1 MYNCNC
7 GVKVTQNTV
16 DKYLDDILLETVYT
30 VAHEDTLHEMG
41 ISPAEVGVEA
51 EAGAEDE
58 GTGRRASA
66 SETQPEKDVR
76 NRKERSAVR
85 QKMKAT
91 QRKYLSAAHDQIWGM
106 LDQFKQRGEVWL
118 LFNIS
123 NLSYDIQIVS
133 ENVKEIESSI
143 RGSVNTILDNDQVEV
158 DLKNAVSGLDI
169 NWSV

>member
-1 MYNCNC
+1 M
-7 GVKVTQNTV
+7 KVTQNTV

-41 ISPAEVGVEA
+41 LRPAEVTVEVEPPA
-51 EAGAEDE
+51 EGEA
-58 GTGRRASA
+58 TVRRASA
-66 SETQPEKDVR
+66 SESQPEKEVR
-76 NRKERSAVR
+76 NRKERSAVK

-106 LDQFKQRGEVWL
+106 LDQFKQRGEVRDVKSNNVVT
-118 LFNIS
+118 NINPS
-123 NLSYDIQIVS
+123 HIQIVS
-133 ENVKEIESSI
+133 ENVKEIDSTI
-143 RGSVNTILDNDQVEV
+143 RGSVSTILDNDQVEV

>member
-1 MYNCNC
+1 M
-7 GVKVTQNTV
+7 KVTQNTV

-41 ISPAEVGVEA
+41 LRPAEVTVEVEPPA
-51 EAGAEDE
+51 EGEA
-58 GTGRRASA
+58 TVRRASA
-66 SETQPEKDVR
+66 SESQPEKEVR
-76 NRKERSAVR
+76 NRKERSAVK

-106 LDQFKQRGEVWL
+106 LDQFKQRGEVCHVKKL
-118 LFNIS
+118 NTNNINIS
-123 NLSYDIQIVS
+123 DIQIVS
-133 ENVKEIESSI
+133 ENVKEIETTI

-158 DLKNAVSGLDI
+158 DLKNAVSDLDI